1 MAIVDQKWSAL
12 PVPHAMEVPD
22 RIPEERSFYPDFG
35 LPYEKLL
42 AALRS
47 INLNPLERPIVD
59 LGF

>member
-22 RIPEERSFYPDFG
+22 RVPEERYLDPDFG

-42 AALRS
+42 PALHS
-47 INLNPLERPIVD
+47 INVNPLERSIVD
-59 LGF
+59 PGF